1 MQKASEL
8 ARLIAS
14 PEGFAAVAQL
24 LDLVDTA
31 ACFMDAEER
40 IKGWN
45 ACYERFFPEHA
56 GTLRPDLT
64 YAENLERFFSHNVVF
79 KSPDQLRE
87 KVQAGLVRHRGQTRP
102 FFFQLRDGRWLKSQN
117 VWLDD
122 GCCLKMWTDVTE
134 EHNAR
139 FAERGL
145 AEAIAHYDLGFA
157 LFDSD
162 GCFVLA
168 NRAYSNLFPYT
179 PDLFNPKTSY
189 AEHLMR
195 HARHCWDDR
204 EAERLSAL
212 AARPMP
218 LTGALR
224 GAAVFRMKNGGWMR
238 LEEHVTHDGGV
249 ASLWID
255 ITEIRE
261 LDETNARL
269 AAQASDLRRLAQE
282 LREARDSAV
291 ANQLRAEQANRTKSS
306 FLAMMSHELRTP
318 LNAVIGLSDAMLHEI
333 FGPIENPRYRD
344 YAQDINAA
352 GQHQLNLINDLLD
365 LSRIEAGRLPMHLER
380 LDPHAVVEEVSAML
394 QPLADD
400 REIRFETGVQGGLS
414 TITADRRALVQI
426 AVNLL
431 SNAVKFTPPGGKVR
445 LDLGAGS
452 AGGFTLAVADTG
464 IGMTAAE
471 VERAFELFIQ
481 IDNAWTRQQE
491 GTGLGLPMVKG
502 LVDMH
507 GGTVRIDSTP
517 SRGTTV
523 TAEFPLRIA
532 ANAA

>member
-1 MQKASEL
+1 MQKVFDL
-8 ARLIAS
+8 AKLVAE
-14 PEGFAAVAQL
+14 PGGFPAVAQV

-31 ACFMDAEER
+31 ACLMDAEER

-45 ACYERFFPEHA
+45 RCYERFFPEHI
-56 GTLRPDLT
+56 GRLTPGLT
-64 YAENLERFFSHNVVF
+64 YAENLERFFSHNVTF
-79 KSPDQLRE
+79 RSEEQLRE
-87 KVQAGLVRHRGQTRP
+87 KVQAGLIRHRGQTQP

-117 VWLDD
+117 LWLDD
-122 GCCLKMWTDVTE
+122 GGCIKLWTDVTE

-157 LFDSD
+157 LFDKN

-179 PDLFNPKTSY
+179 PDLFHPKTTY
-189 AEHLMR
+189 AEHLLR
-195 HARHCWDDR
+195 HARHSWDEV

-212 AARPMP
+212 AGRPVP
-218 LTGALR
+218 LTAALR

-238 LEEHVTHDGGV
+238 LEEHVTHEGGI

-255 ITEIRE
+255 ITEIHE

-269 AAQASDLRRLAQE
+269 AAQTSDLRRLAQE
-282 LREARDSAV
+282 LREARDAAIAS
-291 ANQLRAEQANRTKSS
+291 QMRAEQANRTKSG

-333 FGPIENPRYRD
+333 FGPIENPRYKD
-344 YAQDINAA
+344 YAHDINAA
-352 GQHQLNLINDLLD
+352 GRHQLDLINDLLD
-365 LSRIEAGRLPMHLER
+365 LSRIEAGRLPVRLER
-380 LDPHAVVEEVSAML
+380 IDPATVVEEASAML
-394 QPLADD
+394 TPLAEEREIVFEARIDD
-400 REIRFETGVQGGLS
+400 RLDS
-414 TITADRRALVQI
+414 ITADRRALVQI

-445 LDLGAGS
+445 LALGPAA
-452 AGGFTLAVADTG
+452 AGGFTLTVADTG
-464 IGMTAAE
+464 IGMTE
-471 VERAFELFIQ
+471 VEVARALELFVQ

-502 LVDMH
+502 LVEMH
-507 GGTVRIDSTP
+507 GGTVRIDSSP
-517 SRGTTV
+517 HHGTTV
-523 TAEFPLRIA
+523 TAEFPCQRA